1 MKRLVKNSQNKEEAN
16 DVLVNY
22 AKHNYNFER
31 KMFSEQSNE
40 IRKGNEWD
48 ETREEMAVMSA
59 KLGLKGSTESSEVS
73 SVLSGVGS
81 FFQSLW
87 NSISTTTDTTT
98 TAAFTT
104 DAAVTLSSPLYQRRE
119 RGDEVSN
126 FLWNMRGANMI

>member
-98 TAAFTT
+98 TAA
-104 DAAVTLSSPLYQRRE
+104 VTLSSPLYQRRE